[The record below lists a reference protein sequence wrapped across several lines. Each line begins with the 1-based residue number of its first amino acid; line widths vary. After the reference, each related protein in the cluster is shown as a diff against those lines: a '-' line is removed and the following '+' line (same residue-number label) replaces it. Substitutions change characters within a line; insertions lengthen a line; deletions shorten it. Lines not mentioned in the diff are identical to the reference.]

1 MFLNVTTLIKFVLL
15 NLVFIMALGSVLTW
29 MERRQSAYIHDRVGP
44 TRADIPMFGHKFTA
58 WGLIHILADAVK
70 SLFKEPFVPGSAD
83 PGLFKLAPLIPFVVT
98 MVVMALVPFGPDI
111 RTIDVPFI
119 GNWLVQNYPEYPVI
133 PMQIARLDA
142 GLLVAF
148 AVSSL
153 SIYGVALAGWASNN
167 RYAMLG
173 GLRAAAQ
180 AISYEVALGLTV
192 VGTFIVFGS
201 TELAQIVRDQS
212 GGLFWGLP
220 AWGIFVQ
227 PFGAMLFLVAG
238 IAESKRTPF
247 DLPEGESEIVGFFLE
262 YSSMAFALFMLS
274 EYVEVAVLASIF
286 TVLFFG
292 GWQLP
297 WIMGESSLYLGFTSV
312 ELSSFWIGILGFLVF
327 CTKVFLLSAFQLQIR
342 WTLPRF
348 RYDQLMRL
356 GWKNLLP
363 LALVNIFVTA
373 GLVWVDPTLK
383 LSGYVGL
390 GLVAIFAMV
399 VIAGPKRVPA
409 HAGHDAGHGHGA
421 AHDAHAA
428 HAGHTAHGDAHAPAA
443 AGGDSVHG
451 HAAAMPH
458 PIS

>member
-1 MFLNVTTLIKFVLL
+1 MFLIVTTLIKFLLL
-15 NLVFIMALGSVLTW
+15 NLVFIMTLGAVLTW

-44 TRADIPMFGHKFTA
+44 TRADIPIFGRRVTA

-83 PGLFKLAPLIPFVVT
+83 AGIFKVAPLIPFVVT

-111 RTIDVPFI
+111 RTIDVPLI
-119 GNWLVQNYPEYPVI
+119 GQWLARTYPEYPVI

-142 GLLVAF
+142 GLLVAL

-167 RYAMLG
+167 RYALLG
-173 GLRAAAQ
+173 GLRASAQ
-180 AISYEVALGLTV
+180 AISYEIALGLTV
-192 VGTFIVFGS
+192 VGAFIVFGS

-212 GGLFWGLP
+212 VGLFWGLP
-220 AWGIFVQ
+220 TWGIFVQ
-227 PFGAMLFLVAG
+227 PFGATLFLVAG

-247 DLPEGESEIVGFFLE
+247 DLPEGESEIVGYFLE

-274 EYVEVAVLASIF
+274 EYIEVAVLASIF
-286 TVLFFG
+286 AVLFFG

-297 WIMGESSLYLGFTSV
+297 WVLGDSSVNLGFWSWSEV
-312 ELSSFWIGILGFLVF
+312 SSFWIGVLGFLVF
-327 CTKVFLLSAFQLQIR
+327 SVKVFLLSAFQLQIR

-363 LALVNIFVTA
+363 LALVNIFATA
-373 GLVWVDPTLK
+373 GLVWIDPTLK
-383 LSGYVGL
+383 LAGYVGL

-399 VIAGPKRVPA
+399 VIAGPKRA
-409 HAGHDAGHGHGA
+409 TEHAHDAGHGHGGG
-421 AHDAHAA
+421 HDDAH
-428 HAGHTAHGDAHAPAA
+428 GAHGDARGSDA
-443 AGGDSVHG
+443 VHG
-451 HAAAMPH
+451 HAAAAAH
-458 PIS
+458 SNT